1 MKTFTQVFLLLF
13 VNVFIFFIYFS
24 TFSHVIIIIT
34 IRILPSY
41 QAFINEYD
49 VIAIN
54 RHPLKKNKTTKI
66 LVVLLIKAL

>member
-1 MKTFTQVFLLLF
+1 LF
-13 VNVFIFFIYFS
+13 
-24 TFSHVIIIIT
+24 
-34 IRILPSY
+34 Y

-54 RHPLKKNKTTKI
+54 RHHLKKNKTTKI